1 MVGHFLDKIRALRG
15 PTIALREQIP
25 DAWGG
30 FAQLNKQALADG
42 ALSTKTK
49 ELIAL
54 AISVAEGCDGCIA
67 YHASGAVRAGAT
79 EKEAAEAIGVALL
92 MRGGP
97 ATDYGP
103 RALEAVREFRDRRS
117 K

>member
-1 MVGHFLDKIRALRG
+1 MGDHLDKIRDLRG
-15 PTIALREQIP
+15 PTIALRDQIP
-25 DAWGG
+25 DTWGG

-42 ALSTKTK
+42 ALSTKVK
-49 ELIAL
+49 ELMAL

-67 YHASGAVRAGAT
+67 YHASGSVRAGAT
-79 EKEAAEAIGVALL
+79 EEEAAEAIGVALL

-103 RALEAVREFRDRRS
+103 RALEAVQEFIERKRT
-117 K
+117 

>member
-1 MVGHFLDKIRALRG
+1 MGYYLDKIRDLRG
-15 PTIALREQIP
+15 PTKDLRDHLP
-25 DAWGG
+25 DAWAGWS
-30 FAQLNKQALADG
+30 QLHKEAVADG
-42 ALSTKTK
+42 VLPGKVK

-54 AISVAEGCDGCIA
+54 AISVAEGCEGCIA
-67 YHASGAVRAGAT
+67 YHASGAVRAGAS
-79 EKEAAEAIGVALL
+79 EEEAAEAIGVALL

-103 RALEAVREFRDRRS
+103 RALEAVREFIERRN